1 MEYSYFKIFNED
13 GSVAGVG
20 AVEKGSDYEVYLI
33 NEILELKYS
42 LVKISKEEFDAYDE
56 GDEIKNF

>member
-20 AVEKGSDYEVYLI
+20 AVEKGSDYEVHLI

-56 GDEIKNF
+56 GG